1 MDFLGTIFNQLL
13 EPIFGLFKLEM
24 FAPALAMIIT
34 LIGLF
39 LVGIFAI
46 KFYKNNQQIKSLR
59 SAIESIATEAEF
71 ARSYHLVEHK
81 LDSYKIA
88 PLWGEY
94 LETCIMPDLNDPRVL
109 ESDLKIFNTYRPQ
122 EYFNLDSIFPPN
134 AITNSLPNLFVGGGL
149 VVTFM
154 GLVAALATSADAIT
168 QITQE
173 GGSSDQSDA
182 LMAPILELLR
192 QASTKFYASFTAL
205 GLSLLIS
212 LELRGFQA
220 YLERQI
226 EKVNNKLE
234 SLVRYSPL
242 EKIATDQLDQAKQ
255 QTGQLRAFNTNLA
268 TQIGERVQD
277 ALQQSMSGVISQ
289 LGEIS
294 ENLGRSNTE
303 ALQAA
308 SKELVEQT
316 RGAAEESLRTLANRL
331 NSISSGMQ
339 DLPSAISGGT
349 EIFRDRMR
357 ETFDEANAQAIENI
371 TTTGNASRQLM
382 EELLAG
388 LDKSIKDLTEASRD
402 SSIQLRNAAVGINES
417 VNLLATAM
425 ENSSKAAAAKMT
437 EGSTEAASKMVEGA
451 EQFGESAARGAQMA
465 TEAFSDAAN
474 NFRNSVVESGRQAAA
489 NAGDQIEQSARE
501 VTDNISGSLSIP
513 ISKLV
518 ASASSFSSDI
528 NTLTDRMQLL
538 TNSTGSLAGVTQDS
552 SDSMSDAI
560 RHLSEVVTQS
570 KTIMEQLNA
579 ATEPLPGSIELLIQE
594 NGGRQ
599 QEYASLLT
607 EIRGFNET
615 TSSQAT
621 QLKKI
626 WEDHRTRFTQIDD
639 GLSQAFLSLNDQIQQ
654 YVQLTQSVTN
664 KIDIDLSSAVVHLGG
679 LVEDL
684 TETLEDRSQNQRA
697 D

>member
-226 EKVNNKLE
+226 EKVNDKLE

-425 ENSSKAAAAKMT
+425 ENSSKAAAVKMT

-501 VTDNISGSLSIP
+501 VTDNISGSLSVP

-560 RHLSEVVTQS
+560 RHLSEVVIQS